1 MIKSGASIVWI
12 IFIIV
17 IDVLSSED
25 GHRSRFHL
33 KMSDSQLVVGKCG
46 ARTIEVDTK
55 TIDALETGIW
65 SLTSVENWKKVVSVW
80 WKASDARRA
89 INISNEVTTK
99 GHTGIQAPQVL
110 QDTRTGTLS

>member
-65 SLTSVENWKKVVSVW
+65 SLTSVENWKKVASVW
-80 WKASDARRA
+80 
-89 INISNEVTTK
+89 
-99 GHTGIQAPQVL
+99 
-110 QDTRTGTLS
+110 